1 MLPHKIVGLST
12 SDLITLVITIDMH
25 KFNLIQDTVGS
36 DNLSNHA
43 FIHKTNTMYEFPA
56 LIHYFQD
63 CDGILN
69 GIFLDSELKRKFGSQ
84 GDGFMVSLAI
94 YWVKFGV
101 QFKDILSGSVENT
114 FIIIPWLPVRD
125 TASRS

>member
-25 KFNLIQDTVGS
+25 KFNLIRDTVGS

-56 LIHYFQD
+56 LLHYFQD
-63 CDGILN
+63 RDGILN

-94 YWVKFGV
+94 YGVKFGV